1 MDASSRIHV
10 ERQPECAPDAD
21 PLLTATEVRAGY
33 RGRTVLHDVS
43 LHVAPGEVVA
53 LLGHNGAGKTTLLR
67 ALCGLITPTGGRV
80 RYQEEDVTAVP
91 CHRKVARGIVFL
103 PSEQFTF
110 GKLSVIDNLLL
121 SGRMQRSAQVGQE
134 RLERVYGLFPIL
146 ATRSAQKA
154 GTLSGGE
161 QRMLSLAM
169 ALMIGPKV
177 LLLDEPSLGLAP
189 FLAQEIMSVIRSLA
203 DSDGLAVVLVEQA
216 VALALGVA
224 DRAYVIRSGR
234 VILEET
240 CLDMRQR
247 DRLWDLF

>member
-1 MDASSRIHV
+1 LDASSSIHV
-10 ERQPECAPDAD
+10 ERQSACAASAD
-21 PLLTATEVRAGY
+21 PVLTATGLRAGY
-33 RGRTVLHDVS
+33 RGRTVLHEVS
-43 LHVAPGEVVA
+43 VSVAPGQVVA

-80 RYQEEDVTAVP
+80 MYQQEDVTAVP
-91 CHRKVARGIVFL
+91 CHRKVAKGLVFL

-110 GKLSVIDNLLL
+110 GKLSVMDNLLL
-121 SGRMQRSAQVGQE
+121 GGRMVSSAQVGQE
-134 RLERVYGLFPIL
+134 RLERVYSLFPIL
-146 ATRSAQKA
+146 AKRSAQRA

-161 QRMLSLAM
+161 QRMVSLAM

-189 FLAQEIMSVIRSLA
+189 FLAQEIMSVVRGLA
-203 DSDGLAVVLVEQA
+203 DSDGLAVMLVEQA

-224 DRAYVIRSGR
+224 DRAYVMRSGR

-240 CLDMRQR
+240 CQDMRQR